1 MSFLISENGNP
12 YKEMSLLDIL
22 KTYPTLSAEKIVS
35 AVETGEPIKVS
46 DNIEIIVDI
55 PIIKS

>member
-1 MSFLISENGNP
+1 MNFLISENGNS
-12 YKEMSLLDIL
+12 YREMSLLDIL

-35 AVETGEPIKVS
+35 AVETGEPIKIS

>member
-1 MSFLISENGNP
+1 MSFLISENGNS

-22 KTYPTLSAEKIVS
+22 KTYPTLNAEKIVS
-35 AVETGEPIKVS
+35 AVETGEPIKIS

-55 PIIKS
+55 SIIKS